1 MEQADTNMK
10 NMISGGS
17 DEGKKFNEAMEE
29 YLQMNFYNI
38 DQTHPEQEIELNDG
52 KGIKVT
58 SGFMLRS
65 IILEGHIKLLEDQLS
80 EDECG
85 GHYEV
90 DPDFIKRKALVQ
102 YLWYGIDGKPPEKT
116 EE

>member
-1 MEQADTNMK
+1 MNRADTNMK

-38 DQTHPEQEIELNDG
+38 DQTHPEQDKEVIIDT
-52 KGIKVT
+52 GIKVT

-65 IILEGHIKLLEDQLS
+65 LILGGNIKLLEEEL
-80 EDECG
+80 DENEVG
-85 GHYEV
+85 GYYEV

-102 YLWYGIDGKPPEKT
+102 YLWCGINGKPPEKM

>member
-1 MEQADTNMK
+1 MNRADTNMK
-10 NMISGGS
+10 NIMRGASV
-17 DEGKKFNEAMEE
+17 EGKKFIEAMEE

-38 DQTHPEQEIELNDG
+38 DQTHPEQDEEVIIDT
-52 KGIKVT
+52 GIKVT

-65 IILEGHIKLLEDQLS
+65 LILGGNIKLLEEELDN
-80 EDECG
+80 EECG
-85 GHYEV
+85 GYYEV